1 MSKYAHEQLR
11 LTGLK
16 NLPPGVNERRIYEA
30 RIVIQ
35 LDAGQAIYS
44 ERVKHLYF
52 CDSPT
57 KSISDAITS
66 VFAGLKRPSK
76 IEPVLIDE
84 LKFIAVGKKIALD
97 DDELVAVCAAL
108 RLIGVEVTRGGSD
121 ILKRAGR

>member
-1 MSKYAHEQLR
+1 MSKYPHNKLG

-16 NLPPGVNERRIYEA
+16 NLPPGVDERRIYEA

-57 KSISDAITS
+57 KPISQAITS
-66 VFAGLKRPSK
+66 VFAGLNRPTR

-84 LKFIAVGKKIALD
+84 LKFIAVGKKISLD
-97 DDELVAVCAAL
+97 NDELVAVCAAL

-121 ILKRAGR
+121 ILERAGR

>member
-1 MSKYAHEQLR
+1 MTKAAHNEPR

-35 LDAGQAIYS
+35 LDGGQAIYS
-44 ERVKHLYF
+44 DRVKHLYF
-52 CDSPT
+52 CDSPA
-57 KSISDAITS
+57 KPISDTIKS
-66 VFAGLKRPSK
+66 VFCGMGRPAR

-108 RLIGVEVTRGGSD
+108 RLIGVEVTRRGSD
-121 ILKRAGR
+121 ILERAGR